1 MSYIL
6 DALRKSDQQRR
17 RGGVPSLPTMS
28 TELATAGRPAMRFYG
43 VLAGLVIIAV
53 AWMRPWLP
61 EPAVVPSIALP
72 ALQSPSP
79 QLTPSPLPER
89 STKVEP
95 TLLRY
100 EAPPAIPAP
109 TVPAVRR
116 NTSAAKLVTH
126 REPSAGIVAR
136 PEEAVAAAVAEQ
148 AAASASA
155 GISPSLPVTSSEMPL
170 AIRRALPVMSI
181 AVHAYSNT
189 PRDRLVSIN
198 GRMLREG
205 DSLAPDLRLEQ
216 ITPEGMIFTYRGHRF
231 QRAAQ

>member
-72 ALQSPSP
+72 VLQSPSP
-79 QLTPSPLPER
+79 QLTTFPLPER
-89 STKVEP
+89 SAKVEP
-95 TLLRY
+95 TPLRY

-116 NTSAAKLVTH
+116 NPSAAKLVTH

-136 PEEAVAAAVAEQ
+136 PEEAVAEQ

-155 GISPSLPVTSSEMPL
+155 GISPQLPVTSSEMPL
-170 AIRRALPVMSI
+170 ALRRALPVMSI